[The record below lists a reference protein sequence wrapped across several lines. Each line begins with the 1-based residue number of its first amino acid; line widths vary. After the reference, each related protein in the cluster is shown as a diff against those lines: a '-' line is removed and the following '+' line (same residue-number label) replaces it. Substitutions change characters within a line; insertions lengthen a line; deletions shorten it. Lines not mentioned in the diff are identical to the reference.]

1 MIVHSVAGECTI
13 ATVDRSGIMK
23 MLVFVALE
31 LLYPVA

>member
-13 ATVDRSGIMK
+13 ATVDWSCIIE